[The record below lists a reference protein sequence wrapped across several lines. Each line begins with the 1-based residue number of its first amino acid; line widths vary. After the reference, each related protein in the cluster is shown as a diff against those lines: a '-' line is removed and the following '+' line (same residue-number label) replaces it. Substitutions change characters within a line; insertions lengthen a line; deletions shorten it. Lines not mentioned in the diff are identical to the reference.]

1 MPMTMQVLSALIL
14 ALIIL
19 LAIRGLAWLWEKVRD
34 WE

>member
-1 MPMTMQVLSALIL
+1 MPMTMQVLIL

-34 WE
+34 WEW